1 LEGWAEKL
9 MVNEQDFRERIVAA
23 IYEKEQGKTQEHL
36 TIFNELLDSDLPA
49 EEKSIERLSAEARN
63 IIGAGRSIEILSLNY
78 DAKRIYPAG
87 ESVASTLTLIIYHLL
102 ANPLLLEKLKLELE
116 SAIPDTEIGITQ
128 ATLENLPY
136 LRAVIKEGLRLSYGV
151 SSRMQRVPYEPLI
164 FKSADR
170 EWIIPSG
177 TPVSTLIV
185 TSNIVILAHANAVTG
200 GNDYH
205 APSPR

>member
-1 LEGWAEKL
+1 